1 MVYSGTTIY
10 KCLMTGKASRG
21 ALVQFQGTPEVFMKT
36 LGFSKNGALT
46 ISWLVVYSL
55 FGGLRNYSWSIVCL
69 VVWWFGY
76 IG

>member
-1 MVYSGTTIY
+1 
-10 KCLMTGKASRG
+10 
-21 ALVQFQGTPEVFMKT
+21 MKT